1 MSYRDLVERERREYI
16 GRDVIYKGER
26 HKIVDVDWNG
36 AILIDLKAQFTDTTA
51 LYRFDKDL
59 TIL

>member
-1 MSYRDLVERERREYI
+1 MSYRVLVESERREYI
-16 GRDVIYKGER
+16 GRAVIYKGES

-36 AILIDLKAQFTDTTA
+36 AIMIDQKAQFTDTTA
-51 LYRFDKDL
+51 VDRFDKDL

>member
-1 MSYRDLVERERREYI
+1 MSYRDLVEQERREYI

-36 AILIDLKAQFTDTTA
+36 AIMIDLKARFTETTA

-59 TIL
+59 IIL